1 MMRRLFHASLFSLSL
16 LVALTLV
23 CFFLFTYL
31 PGDAARTVLG
41 AYASERNVAALRA
54 DWGLNKPLFHQWWWF
69 LQGLFEG
76 DMGHSLINQRPVD
89 DMLISRGMLTLT
101 LGGVSAVISLVG
113 SYGINLIMW
122 LRPDWRRLR
131 YFALAGV
138 LMPAFFSAMMV
149 LVILGSLFPAWAF
162 ARLGTSLSHWYDVLI
177 PAIIVALYPMALLT
191 TLLEQRLQEQS
202 NTLHALAE
210 RAWGYGVVK
219 RFHRS
224 LLRPAALPWLAAW
237 LHQFSVILVAT
248 LVTEVVFS
256 FPGLG
261 TLLVSAVQQKDYP
274 VIQAV
279 ILANGTFFVLLY
291 WMQRMLLAWLDPR
304 VRN

>member
-1 MMRRLFHASLFSLSL
+1 MTRRLLHASLFSLLL

-31 PGDAARTVLG
+31 PGDAARSALG
-41 AYASERNVAALRA
+41 PYASEVNVAALRA
-54 DWGLNKPLFHQWWWF
+54 QWGLDKPFFQQWWWF
-69 LQGLFEG
+69 LRGLFEG
-76 DMGHSLINQRPVD
+76 DIGYSLINRRPVA
-89 DMLISRGMLTLT
+89 GMLVHRGQLTLA

-113 SYGINLIMW
+113 SYGVNLVLW
-122 LRPDWRRLR
+122 LRPGWRSLR
-131 YFALAGV
+131 YLVFAGV
-138 LMPAFFSAMMV
+138 LMPAFFSAMMA
-149 LVILGSLFPAWAF
+149 LVILGSLFPAMPF
-162 ARLGTSLSHWYDVLI
+162 ARLGTSLSQWYDILL
-177 PAIIVALYPMALLT
+177 PAMIVALYPLALLT
-191 TLLEQRLQEQS
+191 ALLEQRLQEQS
-202 NTLHALAE
+202 TALHALAE
-210 RAWGYGVVK
+210 RAWGHGVVR

-237 LHQFSVILVAT
+237 WHQFSVVLVAT

-279 ILANGTFFVLLY
+279 VLANGVFFILLY
-291 WMQRMLLAWLDPR
+291 WVQRVLLAWLDPR
-304 VRN
+304 VRH